1 MYKSRSSRKI
11 DSQRIFSREYDFP
24 EYLYLSE
31 NQFSR
36 KTYFYTVASRLVK
49 CTSLIWVLLFP
60 VTSVFR
66 GCPELKGSVQKLSL
80 SFLAFGN
87 GERGT
92 RQLQIGSEIRG
103 KMANNP
109 MRDGQPGY
117 EVPRAEKRVK
127 I

>member
-1 MYKSRSSRKI
+1 M
-11 DSQRIFSREYDFP
+11 
-24 EYLYLSE
+24 
-31 NQFSR
+31 
-36 KTYFYTVASRLVK
+36 LVK

-109 MRDGQPGY
+109 MRDGQPAY

-127 I
+127 MRVAVQCLSDTMTLLGRSDVLS